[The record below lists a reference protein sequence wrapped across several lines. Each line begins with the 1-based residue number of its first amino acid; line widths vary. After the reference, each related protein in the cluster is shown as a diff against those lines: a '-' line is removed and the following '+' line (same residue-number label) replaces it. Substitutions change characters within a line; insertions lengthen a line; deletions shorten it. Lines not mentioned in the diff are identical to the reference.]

1 MTKVFVYGTLK
12 EGHGN
17 HDYLRTSKLIR
28 RAYVPGFLLINTT
41 GYPYAFEAEPTDFV
55 IGEVYEVDD
64 KTLENLDSLEG
75 YPSHYNRAKVNAYEL
90 DTLLSGER
98 KQADEAWIY
107 YIEDDKYQMAQRYGT
122 THEWGFKPT
131 RNYYTLN
138 KTLNEEIAELFESKG
153 EQPFVL

>member
-17 HDYLRTSKLIR
+17 HSYLRTSKLIR

-41 GYPYAFEAEPTDFV
+41 GFPYALEAEPTDFV

-75 YPSHYNRAKVNAYEL
+75 YPEHYNRVKVNAYEL
-90 DTLLSGER
+90 DTLLSGAKR
-98 KQADEAWIY
+98 QPDEVWIY
-107 YIEDDKYQMAQRYGT
+107 YIEEDRYQMVETYGT

-131 RNYYTLN
+131 RNYYTSN
-138 KTLNEEIAELFESKG
+138 KTLDEEIAELFESKG